1 MTRDLCRY
9 WHAASITLPSCNN
22 SGGQGHNVFKGNGSF
37 GQHWSPLNKTV
48 TAFLFKKKW
57 MLTRAAVL
65 WGDEKMYCR
74 IRWYYSSMTWCCYG
88 SGTFLAVLSIIHSV
102 PMSPTALE
110 FQSTSFTITVAWFK
124 ASLNQLASPNN
135 SIIAYKIKWNSKLW
149 HSNEAGLLESKP
161 HYAVGSQAHVW
172 LGCSIDRSHPVL
184 QNDGWK
190 CFPKWPCLFIYLYLY
205 PAFLMGPKVAHI
217 KHKKHKFKRAL
228 LLQKNLRIKAHKTVY
243 YWLDIPPSLQ
253 RTLALIWNK
262 KYFKQHL
269 KNYIPSTN
277 AFFCF
282 FCISSFLAY
291 WQQTPTPN
299 HWSVAA
305 WRKLKI
311 WAVKRQLSSQGSA
324 RVRII
329 TDSQSNQSHY
339 APWANTS
346 HRWGVWG
353 FNHSATY

>member
-1 MTRDLCRY
+1 
-9 WHAASITLPSCNN
+9 
-22 SGGQGHNVFKGNGSF
+22 
-37 GQHWSPLNKTV
+37 
-48 TAFLFKKKW
+48 

-65 WGDEKMYCR
+65 WGDEKIYCR

-124 ASLNQLASPNN
+124 ASLNQLASPKN

-217 KHKKHKFKRAL
+217 KHKKHKI
-228 LLQKNLRIKAHKTVY
+228 NLKEPYCYR
-243 YWLDIPPSLQ
+243 
-253 RTLALIWNK
+253 
-262 KYFKQHL
+262 
-269 KNYIPSTN
+269 
-277 AFFCF
+277 
-282 FCISSFLAY
+282 
-291 WQQTPTPN
+291 
-299 HWSVAA
+299 
-305 WRKLKI
+305 KI
-311 WAVKRQLSSQGSA
+311 WELKHIKQY
-324 RVRII
+324 II
-329 TDSQSNQSHY
+329 DLTSLPHFS
-339 APWANTS
+339 APWLSFETRNILS
-346 HRWGVWG
+346 
-353 FNHSATY
+353 NI